1 MPFLLGIFYTVILLS
16 LLSLSVKMTVSPS
29 RRLDCAAAPAG
40 GDAGLHCKVD
50 ALVASQAA
58 LAASHEALTE
68 HVAASPCSEYTS
80 IDYRT
85 SECFLLGSIS

>member
-16 LLSLSVKMTVSPS
+16 LLSLSVQMTVSPS
-29 RRLDCAAAPAG
+29 RRLGAAAPAG